1 MTQDVNHDVLPKK
14 AFSHA
19 LKNPQIL
26 EWYTSD
32 QEFKKKVDSLMN
44 GLMTQEDLQ
53 PILKDSKMVKF
64 FHFAGLTDKG
74 KIPDQRKV
82 NNQTNHSK
90 IIPPNLNKQELEKK
104 KSEAEENKKQGTEFY
119 KNKEYKKAL
128 EYYQKASKLFP
139 EEPSYILNQ
148 AAVYFMEN
156 KFNECERICQKVLN
170 ISRENQ
176 ADYKW
181 PAKAYTR
188 LASIEEKRGDLKK
201 AIQYLVESLTEF
213 KDDKVKEKLRQLK
226 KKLKS
231 QEDKKQLNPEEA
243 LKLKIKGDE
252 AFRSMKWKDAIN
264 LYTRSIKRN
273 PNDPKVYNNC
283 STAYCKLMAWGPAL
297 DDASK
302 AIVLDPKWITPY
314 LRKAKIEQ
322 ACKTYHKALMTLK
335 LAGSNIENPKDP
347 LLQRAIHELNV
358 TISIANQKNDPERQQ
373 RALEDPQI
381 QIIMQ
386 DPIIS
391 ALLKAAQT
399 DPTRIQKAMTN
410 EVVREK
416 IELLAA
422 AGIIR

>member
-1 MTQDVNHDVLPKK
+1 MLKLNFFKIKVKILVL
-14 AFSHA
+14 S
-19 LKNPQIL
+19 
-26 EWYTSD
+26 
-32 QEFKKKVDSLMN
+32 
-44 GLMTQEDLQ
+44 
-53 PILKDSKMVKF
+53 
-64 FHFAGLTDKG
+64 
-74 KIPDQRKV
+74 
-82 NNQTNHSK
+82 
-90 IIPPNLNKQELEKK
+90 
-104 KSEAEENKKQGTEFY
+104 
-119 KNKEYKKAL
+119 
-128 EYYQKASKLFP
+128 
-139 EEPSYILNQ
+139 
-148 AAVYFMEN
+148 
-156 KFNECERICQKVLN
+156 

-176 ADYKW
+176 TDYKW

-188 LASIEEKRGDLKK
+188 LASIEEKRGNLKK
-201 AIQYLVESLTEF
+201 AIQYLVESLIEL
-213 KDDKVKEKLRQLK
+213 KDHKVKERLKQLEKKLR
-226 KKLKS
+226 S
-231 QEDKKQLNPEEA
+231 QEKEKQLDPEEA
-243 LKLKIKGDE
+243 LKLKTKADE
-252 AFRSMKWKDAIN
+252 AFRSMRWRDAIS
-264 LYTRSIKRN
+264 LYIESIKRN

-302 AIVLDPKWITPY
+302 AIVLDPKWIKPY

-335 LAGSNIENPKDP
+335 LAGSNIENPKDS

-358 TISIANQKNDPERQQ
+358 AISIANQKNDPERQQ